1 VKSRDTALPWGGI
14 HKGIQQGYSRSS
26 TTRFSHQPFLA
37 TNLMPMTRYF
47 EIKVKLRQ
55 SPPSLLGIVNQWKK
69 NQITIDRGTRDEE
82 ER

>member
-1 VKSRDTALPWGGI
+1 
-14 HKGIQQGYSRSS
+14 
-26 TTRFSHQPFLA
+26 
-37 TNLMPMTRYF
+37 MPMTRYF